1 MHDEL
6 PAAVDVARGVL
17 WSEIGL
23 VLQAEHH
30 ERWIFREDVEETE
43 RRRVDATVLV
53 ERRDKRDRPRH
64 DDATQQ
70 LVPVVRL
77 KFAEA
82 AAGHLV
88 FRRRHRAGAAGDQA
102 VMLST
107 AMKREIEDR
116 VLAEHGGIEIA
127 EV

>member
-30 ERWIFREDVEETE
+30 ERWTFREDVEETE

-53 ERRDKRDRPRH
+53 ERRDKRDRP
-64 DDATQQ
+64 
-70 LVPVVRL
+70 
-77 KFAEA
+77 
-82 AAGHLV
+82 
-88 FRRRHRAGAAGDQA
+88 RHRAGAAGDQA

-127 EV
+127 GVNQQFVLLGLGFD